1 MITIGVNCVKRFKSI
16 SPSIPEYL
24 HNLGLK
30 AYELP
35 TNEDAGIALND
46 LRLLA
51 TEAQRFGIILG
62 VHAPVKV
69 HLASLHPLVVSK
81 SLERISQALHIASIL
96 KAHIAVIHLGWYVG
110 DRAESVR
117 RVIENLKQLEDYM
130 KNEGVW
136 LGIEVAGR
144 KTEIGTL
151 AEVTEVCRSIE
162 RAKPVIDW
170 AHLYARS
177 GGRFIK
183 DLRDVVRVV
192 DIVEKELGR
201 EAVKPL
207 WMHYTKAVLDKDGE
221 IQHAPLSDPNAG
233 PDPRVV
239 IKGLK
244 EAGINSVIISESPKC
259 EEDAESLK
267 ELVLQF
273 SQMASSI

>member
-1 MITIGVNCVKRFKSI
+1 MIAIGVRCVKRFRRL

-24 HNLGLK
+24 HRLGLK
-30 AYELP
+30 AYEP
-35 TNEDAGIALND
+35 PINEDDVGIASDD

-62 VHAPVKV
+62 VHAPVKI

-81 SLERISQALHIASIL
+81 SIEKIKQALHIALIL

-110 DRAESVR
+110 DRAESIR
-117 RVIENLKQLEDYM
+117 RVIENLKQLEDYV
-130 KNEGVW
+130 KSEGVW
-136 LGIEVAGR
+136 LGIETAGR

-151 AEVTEVCRSIE
+151 TEVINVCRSIE

-183 DLRDVVRVV
+183 DVEDVIRVV
-192 DIVEKELGR
+192 DIVKKELDKKDKK
-201 EAVKPL
+201 ALHPL
-207 WMHYTKAVLDKDGE
+207 WTHYTKAVLDKDGE

-244 EAGINSVIISESPKC
+244 EAGINSVVISELPKC
-259 EEDAESLK
+259 EEDAKSLK
-267 ELVLQF
+267 GLVLQ
-273 SQMASSI
+273 SS